1 MLERASPAE
10 EGAGAADV
18 KTVEDAMFYMI
29 GTFNFDSTRYTPEKA
44 ERHYLEYHVPLAKR
58 MPGLRKY
65 VIGTLLETPRIR
77 PDRHRG
83 AILAFDDLAAW
94 RAAYASPVGREL
106 RADEDTLIAQ
116 PRVVLIGG
124 EEVV

>member
-58 MPGLRKY
+58 MPGLRGLC
-65 VIGTLLETPRIR
+65 IAGRAGTPSR
-77 PDRHRG
+77 
-83 AILAFDDLAAW
+83 
-94 RAAYASPVGREL
+94 
-106 RADEDTLIAQ
+106 
-116 PRVVLIGG
+116 
-124 EEVV
+124 